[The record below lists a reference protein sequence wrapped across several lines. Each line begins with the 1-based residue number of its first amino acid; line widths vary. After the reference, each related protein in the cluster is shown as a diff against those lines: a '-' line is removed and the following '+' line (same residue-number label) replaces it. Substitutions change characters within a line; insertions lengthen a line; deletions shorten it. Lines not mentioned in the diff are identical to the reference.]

1 MPVASAAAIRYHPMS
16 DLHGVRPSRYA
27 RPMPNPVDVVV
38 AAGAPWG
45 GTVAAGQLLEIVDLE
60 GRQGVDFLAY
70 AAADP
75 LERYNAPNTIKKAAT
90 LYLTTGHALLSD
102 VARPL
107 LTIVDDTWGLHDT
120 VGGCCSE
127 SSNAELYGVA
137 GRPGCRENLLAA
149 LAPLGLGRRDL
160 VPNVNFFC
168 QVPVLD
174 DNRLL
179 PRTFAAASS
188 EPGDRVVLRA
198 EMDVIVAISN
208 CPQVL
213 NPAAGGRPTPI
224 RVRVFDP

>member
-1 MPVASAAAIRYHPMS
+1 M
-16 DLHGVRPSRYA
+16 SRYA
-27 RPMPNPVDVVV
+27 PPMPDHVDVVV

-45 GTVAAGQLLEIVDLE
+45 GTVAAGQLFEIVDLE

-70 AAADP
+70 SAADP
-75 LERYNAPNTIKKAAT
+75 LERYNAPNTVKKAAT
-90 LYLTTGHALLSD
+90 LYLTTGHQLLSD

-107 LTIVDDTWGLHDT
+107 LTIVEDSWGLHDT
-120 VGGCCSE
+120 IGGCCSE
-127 SSNAELYGVA
+127 PSNAALYGVA

-149 LAPLGLGRRDL
+149 LEPLGLGRRDL

-179 PRTFAAASS
+179 PRTFAPASS
-188 EPGDRVVLRA
+188 KPGDRIVLRA
-198 EMDVIVAISN
+198 EMDVMIAVSN

-213 NPAAGGRPTPI
+213 NPATGGRPTPI
-224 RVRVFDP
+224 RLRVSDG